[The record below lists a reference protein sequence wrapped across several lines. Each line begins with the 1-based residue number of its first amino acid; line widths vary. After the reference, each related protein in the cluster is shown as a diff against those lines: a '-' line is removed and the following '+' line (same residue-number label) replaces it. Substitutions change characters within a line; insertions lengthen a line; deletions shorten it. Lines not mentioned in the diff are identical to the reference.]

1 MISADSTQGHYS
13 RWLFGIPVL
22 ASLLLYACS
31 EQGGVSRLSGRTM
44 GTSWSISYLPEAQS
58 PGSESLQRGVSDILA
73 AINSSMSTYL
83 PNSEISRFNTSKP
96 GEWFPVSSGFFA
108 VLEAALHIGEGSGGA
123 YDVTVGP
130 LVDRW
135 GFGPGHR
142 LPDVPDDKEIRA
154 LLEGVGQGKLQ
165 LDRSRPAILKPSGL
179 SLDFSSIA
187 KGYAVD
193 KVSEYLRTQ
202 QIVNFLVEVGGEI
215 RLSGRSGHGDT
226 WRIAIE
232 QPDGGAQGIARAIA
246 LTDVA
251 IATSGDYRNY
261 FELNNKRYS
270 HSIDPTTGHPIEH
283 DLVSVTV
290 IHPSAMFADGWA
302 TALTVLG
309 EARAMEVAQQQA
321 LAVYFIRREED
332 SFLSS
337 HSDAFRPY
345 LQSSIEEN

>member
-1 MISADSTQGHYS
+1 MISADNTKNCASL
-13 RWLFGIPVL
+13 WLYGIPLV
-22 ASLLLYACS
+22 ACLLLSAC
-31 EQGGVSRLSGRTM
+31 GADDDVSRLTGRTM
-44 GTSWSISYLPEAQS
+44 GTSWNISYLAETHSPHPEA
-58 PGSESLQRGVSDILA
+58 LQLGVADILGE
-73 AINSSMSTYL
+73 IDGSMSTYRS
-83 PNSEISRFNTSKP
+83 NSEISRFNGSEP
-96 GEWFPVSSGFFA
+96 GAWFA
-108 VLEAALHIGEGSGGA
+108 VSAGFYEVLETALFIGQSSGGA

-142 LPDVPDDKEIRA
+142 LPDVPGDEEIRT
-154 LLEGVGQGKLQ
+154 LLERVGQDKLQ
-165 LDRSRPAILKPSGL
+165 LDASRPAILKPTGL

-193 KVSEYLRTQ
+193 KVSEYLKAQ
-202 QIVNFLVEVGGEI
+202 QIDNFLVEVGGEI

-232 QPDGGAQGIARAIA
+232 QPDGGMQGVARAIA
-246 LTDVA
+246 LTNVA
-251 IATSGDYRNY
+251 VATSGDYRNY

-290 IHPSAMFADGWA
+290 MHPSAMIADGWA

-309 EARAMEVAQQQA
+309 EERAKEVAAQQG

-332 SFLSS
+332 HFLSS
-337 HSDAFRPY
+337 HSEAFRPY
-345 LQSSIEEN
+345 LQTSIEEN